1 MISDGMA
8 LKIAGSGLAMRHL
21 ALAYQRDQ
29 SSGIEKLFSQ
39 TVAGKVRVT
48 KSERIIAAVN
58 DYFSAKASDPS

>member
-1 MISDGMA
+1 MA
-8 LKIAGSGLAMRHL
+8 LKIAGSGLAMHHL

-29 SSGIEKLFSQ
+29 SSGIKKLFSQ